1 MDTISMSSS
10 NSVINFVNHTEDLV
24 NFFEGSEKLLEIW
37 FKPPVLQDN
46 ANNPSFGKK
55 DGLRRISKEKWSDLL
70 THVRCTIV
78 STTCNEEIDAYL
90 LSESSLFVTSYRLL
104 IKTCGTTTLLE
115 VVPLVLELAKE
126 ECGLDEVLDLFYSR
140 KNFMEPTK
148 QHFPHQSF
156 DDEVQF
162 LDRFFDGSAYVLG
175 AINGDHWYLYTLNKE
190 DMLIEHPDQTL
201 EILMS
206 DLDPEAMKAFYKDDE
221 FISDQHSTQVTGIAD
236 LMPGANLDPLMFDPC
251 GYSINAIKDENYF
264 TIHVTPQSHCSFA
277 SFETN
282 IESQDINAKGKKTY
296 GKLINQVLK
305 IFKPRKFI
313 ITFFRNKLSNSRFVD
328 EEIKGYKR
336 QDSINYQFHQYSLSF
351 GHFRLA

>member
-1 MDTISMSSS
+1 MSS
-10 NSVINFVNHTEDLV
+10 FVNHSNDLI

-37 FKPPVLQDN
+37 FRPIESGSQ
-46 ANNPSFGKK
+46 SMGKK
-55 DGLRRISKEKWSDLL
+55 DGLRKITKDKWSELL
-70 THVRCTIV
+70 TSVRCTIV
-78 STTCNEEIDAYL
+78 STVSNDEIDAYL
-90 LSESSLFVTSYRLL
+90 LSESSLFVTSHRLL

-115 VVPLVLELAKE
+115 VVPLILDLAKKECELE
-126 ECGLDEVLDLFYSR
+126 EVQNLFYSR

-148 QHFPHQSF
+148 QLYPHQSF
-156 DDEVQF
+156 KDEVEF
-162 LDRFFDGSAYVLG
+162 LDRYFDGSAHVLG

-190 DMLIEHPDQTL
+190 DIVLPYPDQTL

-206 DLDPEAMKAFYKDDE
+206 DLDPEAAKAFYKDGE
-221 FISDQHSTQVTGIAD
+221 FVSDLHSTHVTGIAD

-251 GYSINAIKDENYF
+251 GYSINAIKDSNYF

-282 IESQDINAKGKKTY
+282 IDSQDLFTNSAREKQKTY

-313 ITFFRNKLSNSRFVD
+313 ITFFRNKLSESLFLD
-328 EEIKGYKR
+328 EEIVGYKR
-336 QDSINYQFHQYSLSF
+336 QDCISHHFHQYYLSF